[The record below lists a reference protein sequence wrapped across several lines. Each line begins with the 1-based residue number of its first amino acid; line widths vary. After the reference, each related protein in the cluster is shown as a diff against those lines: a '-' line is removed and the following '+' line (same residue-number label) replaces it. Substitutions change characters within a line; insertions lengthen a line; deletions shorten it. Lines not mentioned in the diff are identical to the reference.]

1 MGNQDGMHVRSRV
14 SWTVLPAA
22 LTLVLGASTVGATAP
37 SDARAEGKDDKG
49 AAYDL
54 VIRRGHV
61 IDPKN
66 GIDGVRDVAVK
77 DGKIAKV
84 ARSIDAS
91 GAEKTVD
98 AKGDY
103 VTPGLIDMHAHMFP
117 GPKQDYANGWHGVAP
132 DGFTLRAGV
141 TTAVDTGSSG
151 ASNFDQFKTEV
162 IDKSKTRVLSFL
174 NIVGKGMAGHPYEQ
188 DLSDMEP
195 GPAAEVAKANPGTI
209 VGIKT
214 AHYNGPEWDPVDN
227 SVKAGEEA
235 GIPVMVD
242 FGANTPERPLSQLLN
257 EKLRPGDVY
266 SHMFSGLRGELGKD
280 GKLNPAM
287 QQGRDRGVV
296 FEVGHGGGSFSWDV
310 AVPGMQEGF
319 TPDVISTDLHISS
332 MNSGMKDMSNVMSK
346 FLTLGMPL
354 DDVIEAST
362 WTPAQTIQRPDLGNL
377 SVGAPAD
384 IAVFS
389 LEKGKFGYVDSFGW
403 RIDGKQKLV
412 AETTFRAGEAVWDL
426 NGKAA
431 NEWYPGANPPKASAD
446 EDHEHQ

>member
-1 MGNQDGMHVRSRV
+1 MHVRSRV

-37 SDARAEGKDDKG
+37 ADAPAEGKDDKG

-66 GIDGVRDVAVK
+66 DIDGVRDVAVK

-84 ARSIDAS
+84 ARHIDAS

-98 AKGDY
+98 ARGQY
-103 VTPGLIDMHAHMFP
+103 VTPGLVDMHAHMFP
-117 GPKQDYANGWHGVAP
+117 GPKQDYANGWNGVAP
-132 DGFTLRAGV
+132 DGFTLRSGV

-151 ASNFDQFKTEV
+151 ASNFAQFKEEV
-162 IDKSKTRVLSFL
+162 IDKSKTRVLAFL

-188 DLSDMEP
+188 DLEDMKADV
-195 GPAAEVAKANPGTI
+195 AAKVAKEYPETI

-214 AHYNGPEWDPVDN
+214 AHYNGPEWDPVER
-227 SVKAGEEA
+227 SVEAGEEA
-235 GIPVMVD
+235 GIPAMID
-242 FGANTPERPLSQLLN
+242 FGADSEARPLSQLLT
-257 EKLRPGDVY
+257 EKLRPGDIY
-266 SHMFSGLRGELGKD
+266 SHMYSGLRGELGED

-287 QQGRDRGVV
+287 QKGRDRGIV

-310 AVPGMQEGF
+310 AVPGMKEGF

-332 MNSGMKDMSNVMSK
+332 MNSGMKDLSNVMSK

-354 DDVIEAST
+354 EDVVEAST
-362 WTPAQTIQRPDLGNL
+362 WKPAQTIQHPELGHL

-384 IAVFS
+384 IAVFT
-389 LEKGKFGYVDSFGW
+389 LERGDFGFVDSFGW
-403 RIDGKQKLV
+403 RIDGNKKLV
-412 AETTFRAGEAVWDL
+412 AETTVRAGEVVWDL
-426 NGKAA
+426 NGQAA
-431 NEWYPGANPPKASAD
+431 PEWYPGANPPENAAG
-446 EDHEHQ
+446 DHEH